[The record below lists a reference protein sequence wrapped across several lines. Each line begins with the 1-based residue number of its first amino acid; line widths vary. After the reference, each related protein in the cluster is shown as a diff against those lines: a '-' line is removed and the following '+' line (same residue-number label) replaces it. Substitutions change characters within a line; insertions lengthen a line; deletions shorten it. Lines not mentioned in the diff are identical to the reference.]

1 MKTKWGKKMMW
12 QVVVVVMVSILWVW
26 GMVWS
31 DDAVAAMDA
40 CKLLSAGEVESVVG
54 GKVMRNGV
62 ETKEMCQM
70 GSGTYFIM
78 ITRFAKKDADTKHVN
93 ESNEKVKKGIEKMK
107 KMGVKMTEEKY
118 GTTTCS
124 TAIGNS
130 RTPAYTTGCTV
141 DKGGFQVS
149 MSVMAASEAQMVPS
163 AKVRLL
169 VEKAASR
176 L

>member
-1 MKTKWGKKMMW
+1 MKTEWGKKMIW
-12 QVVVVVMVSILWVW
+12 QVVVVVAAGILTL
-26 GMVWS
+26 GMVRP
-31 DDAVAAMDA
+31 DDASAVTDA
-40 CKLLSAGEVESVVG
+40 CKLLSVGEIEAVVG
-54 GKVMRNGV
+54 GKVNRGL
-62 ETKEMCQM
+62 ETPEMCQM

-78 ITRFAKKDADTKHVN
+78 ITRLAKKDVTKHVN
-93 ESNEKVKKGIEKMK
+93 ESNEKIKKEIEKMK

-130 RTPAYTTGCTV
+130 RTPVYTTGCTV
-141 DKGGFQVS
+141 DKGGFQVD
-149 MSVMAASEAQMVPS
+149 MSVIAVSEAQMVPS

-169 VEKAASR
+169 VEKAAAR